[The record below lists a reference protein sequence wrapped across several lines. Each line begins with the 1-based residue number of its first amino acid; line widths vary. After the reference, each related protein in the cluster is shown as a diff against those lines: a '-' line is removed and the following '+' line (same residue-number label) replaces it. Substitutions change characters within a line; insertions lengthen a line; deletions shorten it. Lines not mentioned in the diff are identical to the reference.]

1 MAPQRW
7 GAAYWASGGEVVG
20 RRGALTMARA
30 LELLEFFHGEAKAAQ
45 GEHDGAAYGFCLR
58 MAVELARAI
67 IGAKTW
73 RRAGQSER
81 PGFTSRTR

>member
-1 MAPQRW
+1 MSPDRW

-30 LELLEFFHGEAKAAQ
+30 LELLEFFHAEA
-45 GEHDGAAYGFCLR
+45 GAARDEDDRAAYAFCLR
-58 MAVELARAI
+58 MAVDLARAI

-73 RRAGQSER
+73 RRAGQSGR
-81 PGFTSRTR
+81 ADFTSRTR